1 MIFKIT
7 QNMIFKIIQKKQIK
21 PNKCLNLKKF

>member
-7 QNMIFKIIQKKQIK
+7 QNMIFKIIQKKQTK